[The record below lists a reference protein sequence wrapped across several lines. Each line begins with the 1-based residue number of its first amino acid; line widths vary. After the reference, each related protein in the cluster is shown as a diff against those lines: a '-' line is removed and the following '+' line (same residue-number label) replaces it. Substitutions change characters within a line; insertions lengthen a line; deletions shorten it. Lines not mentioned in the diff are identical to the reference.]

1 MIQLTELRYLL
12 PFIVVFAGI
21 IITLLVFLIIKNKII
36 QYGCSVLVLLVGLF
50 SNFYLIDKEVFILG
64 ESLKI
69 TNVTVFFSTLA
80 FLMTLFTI
88 LVSYQYL
95 QKYSSN
101 FFEYYLVV
109 MFALLGMLVLIFAN
123 DLLLVFLGIETM
135 SISFYILA
143 GFFRK
148 TIKSNESALKYFL
161 MGAFMTG
168 FLLFGIA
175 LIFGMTG
182 ETNISKI
189 LTHNVIFRQPVF
201 LVGTGF
207 LFIGMLFKIGIFPF
221 HMWIPDVY
229 EGAPTVVTGLF
240 STSGKIA
247 ATSFLVGIFVDM
259 GIPDYK
265 NLFALLAIAT
275 LFVSNVIALSQT
287 NIKRLLAYSSI
298 SSAGFVLVGLTS
310 MDSFATKA
318 IPFYLFA
325 YSLAQLGAFILVG
338 VLEKSNEGKDYL
350 NLNLTDYRGFYR
362 KNPLFTI
369 YLSIFLF
376 SLGGMPPLFG
386 FFGKYYLF
394 YAAIKADLI
403 WLAIVAILMSVIAMY
418 YYIRIIVLMWFYEE
432 TDEKVTVKIDPLTQ
446 FTLFLLGI
454 GTIVLGFFPQSIF
467 SLFNLVIK

>member
-1 MIQLTELRYLL
+1 MIQLSELRYLL
-12 PFIVVFAGI
+12 PFVVVFIGI
-21 IITLLVFLIIKNKII
+21 FVSLTVFLLIRNKAV
-36 QYGCSVLVLLVGLF
+36 QYGSAVLVLVAGF
-50 SNFYLIDKEVFILG
+50 VSNFFLLDKEVIIIN

-69 TNVTVFFSTLA
+69 TNITVCFSALV
-80 FLMTLFTI
+80 FLMTLLTV
-88 LVSYQYL
+88 LVSYKYL
-95 QKYSSN
+95 EKYSSN

-109 MFALLGMLVLIFAN
+109 MFALLGMIVLIFAN

-143 GFFRK
+143 GFFRH

-175 LIFGMTG
+175 IIFGMTG

-201 LVGTGF
+201 LLGTGF

-229 EGAPTVVTGLF
+229 EGAPTAVSALF

-247 ATSFLVGIFVDM
+247 ATSFLTGIFVDLS
-259 GIPDYK
+259 IPDYK
-265 NLFALLAIAT
+265 TLFSILAVAT

-298 SSAGFVLVGLTS
+298 SSAGFVLVGMTS
-310 MDSFATKA
+310 MDSFAYKA
-318 IPFYLFA
+318 IAFYLFA
-325 YSLAQLGAFILVG
+325 YSFAQLGSFILVG
-338 VLEKSNEGKDYL
+338 VLEQSDKGRDYL
-350 NLNLTDYRGFYR
+350 NLNLVDYKGFFK

-376 SLGGMPPLFG
+376 SLAGLPPLFG

-394 YAAIKADLI
+394 YAAIKVDLI
-403 WLAIVAILMSVIAMY
+403 WLSVIAILMSVIAMY
-418 YYIRIIVLMWFYEE
+418 YYIRILVLMWFYEE
-432 TDEKVTVKIDPLTQ
+432 TDEKVTIKIDPLTH
-446 FTLFLLGI
+446 FVLVLLVS
-454 GTIVLGFFPQSIF
+454 GTIILGFFPQVIF
-467 SLFNLVIK
+467 SLFNLTIK

>member
-1 MIQLTELRYLL
+1 MIQVSELRYLL
-12 PFIVVFAGI
+12 PFLVVFVGVFVSLI
-21 IITLLVFLIIKNKII
+21 VFLVIKSKTI
-36 QYGCSVLVLLVGLF
+36 QYISAVLALLVGFL
-50 SNFYLIDKEVFILG
+50 SNFYLIDKDVILLN

-69 TNVTVFFSTLA
+69 TNITVCFSALVFLTTLLTVLA
-80 FLMTLFTI
+80 
-88 LVSYQYL
+88 SYKYL
-95 QKYSSN
+95 EKYSSN

-109 MFALLGMLVLIFAN
+109 MFALLGMIVLIFAN

-143 GFFRK
+143 GFFRR
-148 TIKSNESALKYFL
+148 TIKSNEAAVKYFL

-175 LIFGMTG
+175 IIFGMTG

-189 LTHNVIFRQPVF
+189 LTYKVLFRQPVF
-201 LVGTGF
+201 LLGTGF

-229 EGAPTVVTGLF
+229 EGAPTVVSALF

-247 ATSFLVGIFVDM
+247 ATSFLTGLFIDLN
-259 GIPDYK
+259 IPDYK
-265 NLFALLAIAT
+265 TLFSLLAIAT
-275 LFVSNVIALSQT
+275 LFVSNVIALAQT

-310 MDSFATKA
+310 MDSFAA
-318 IPFYLFA
+318 NSIAFYLFA
-325 YSLAQLGAFILVG
+325 YSLAQLGGFILIG
-338 VLEKSNEGKDYL
+338 VLEQSDEGRDYL
-350 NLNLTDYRGFYR
+350 NLNLVDYRGFFK

-376 SLGGMPPLFG
+376 SLGGMPPLLG

-394 YAAIKADLI
+394 YAAVKAELV
-403 WLAIVAILMSVIAMY
+403 WLSIIAILMSVIAMY
-418 YYIRIIVLMWFYEE
+418 YYIKVLVLMWFYEE
-432 TDEKVTVKIDPLTQ
+432 TDEKVTVRIDLLTHII
-446 FTLFLLGI
+446 LVLLI
-454 GTIVLGFFPQSIF
+454 MGTIVLGFFPQAIF
-467 SLFNLVIK
+467 NLFNLITK

>member
-1 MIQLTELRYLL
+1 MIQLSELRYLL
-12 PFIVVFAGI
+12 PFLGIFAGI
-21 IITLLVFLIIKNKII
+21 FIALIVFLIIKNKII
-36 QYGCSVLVLLVGLF
+36 QYVSSVLVLLFGFL
-50 SNFYLIDKEVFILG
+50 SNFYLIDKEAIILG

-69 TNVTVFFSTLA
+69 TNVTVFFSA
-80 FLMTLFTI
+80 VVYLMTLLTV

-101 FFEYYLVV
+101 FFEYYLIV

-143 GFFRK
+143 GFFRS
-148 TIKSNESALKYFL
+148 IKSSESAVKYFL

-175 LIFGMTG
+175 IIFGMTG

-189 LTHNVIFRQPVF
+189 LTHNALFRQPVF

-229 EGAPTVVTGLF
+229 EGAPTVVTALF

-247 ATSFLVGIFVDM
+247 ATSFLAGMFVDLS
-259 GIPDYK
+259 IPDYK
-265 NLFALLAIAT
+265 NLFAFLAVAT

-310 MDSFATKA
+310 MDSFAAKA
-318 IPFYLFA
+318 VPFYLFA
-325 YSLAQLGAFILVG
+325 YGLAQLGGFILVG
-338 VLEKSNEGKDYL
+338 VLEQSDEAKDYL
-350 NLNLTDYRGFYR
+350 NLNLTDYRGFFK

-376 SLGGMPPLFG
+376 SLGGMPPLLG

-394 YAAIKADLI
+394 YAAVKVDLI
-403 WLAIVAILMSVIAMY
+403 WLAIIAILMSVIAMY

-432 TDEKVTVKIDPLTQ
+432 TDKKITVKIGFLTH
-446 FTLFLLGI
+446 FTLALLGI

>member
-1 MIQLTELRYLL
+1 MIQLSELRYLL
-12 PFIVVFAGI
+12 PFLVVFAGI
-21 IITLLVFLIIKNKII
+21 FIALLVFLVIKNKII
-36 QYGCSVLVLLVGLF
+36 QYGSSVLVLFIGFL
-50 SNFYLIDKEVFILG
+50 SNFYLIDKEVIILG

-69 TNVTVFFSTLA
+69 TNVTVFFSALV
-80 FLMTLFTI
+80 FLMTLLTV

-148 TIKSNESALKYFL
+148 TIKSNESAVKYFL

-175 LIFGMTG
+175 IIFGMTG
-182 ETNISKI
+182 ETNISRI
-189 LTHNVIFRQPVF
+189 LTHNVLFRQPVF

-247 ATSFLVGIFVDM
+247 ATSFLVGMFVDLS
-259 GIPDYK
+259 IPDYK
-265 NLFALLAIAT
+265 NLFAFLAVGT

-287 NIKRLLAYSSI
+287 NIKRLLAYSSV

-310 MDSFATKA
+310 MDSFAAKA
-318 IPFYLFA
+318 VPFYLFA
-325 YSLAQLGAFILVG
+325 YSLAQLGGFILVG
-338 VLEKSNEGKDYL
+338 ILEQSDDGKDYL
-350 NLNLTDYRGFYR
+350 NLNLTDYRGFFK

-369 YLSIFLF
+369 YLSVFLF
-376 SLGGMPPLFG
+376 SLGGMPPLLG

-394 YAAIKADLI
+394 YAAVKVDLI
-403 WLAIVAILMSVIAMY
+403 WLAVIAILMSVIAMY

-432 TDEKVTVKIDPLTQ
+432 TEKKIAVKIDPLTH
-446 FTLFLLGI
+446 FTLALLGI
-454 GTIVLGFFPQSIF
+454 STIILGFFPQSIF